1 MEPPVNS
8 DSSHAHVMGYGALAL
23 VWAALV
29 LLTLVLVGVS
39 AWLGGAAA
47 VIAMLLIT
55 PTKASIVSYFFMDL
69 KDGGST
75 LRNMVFAVVATM
87 VVFIGL
93 LFSDYLYR

>member
-1 MEPPVNS
+1 MPEEHNQ
-8 DSSHAHVMGYGALAL
+8 ALLGYGSLTL
-23 VWAALV
+23 IWAALV
-29 LLTLVLVGVS
+29 ALTLLLVGVS

-69 KDGGST
+69 RDTSAAVK
-75 LRNMVFAVVATM
+75 NMVFVVLATLLI
-87 VVFIGL
+87 FIGL

>member
-1 MEPPVNS
+1 MS
-8 DSSHAHVMGYGALAL
+8 DERNQAPLGYGSLML
-23 VWAALV
+23 IWAALV
-29 LLTLVLVGVS
+29 VLTLLLVGAS

-69 KDGGST
+69 REAGKT
-75 LRNMVFAVVATM
+75 IRNMVFAVITTM

>member
-1 MEPPVNS
+1 MEPDVKRER
-8 DSSHAHVMGYGALAL
+8 VMGYRALILVWGALVAL
-23 VWAALV
+23 
-29 LLTLVLVGVS
+29 TMVLVGVS
-39 AWLGGAAA
+39 ASLGGAAA

-69 KDGGST
+69 RDAGPT
-75 LRNMVFAVVATM
+75 LRNMVFAVVGTM